1 MRPYQSSEHPAWSV
15 THYSL
20 LTDKVPQ
27 GIFYLLSLLFYLLS
41 KTMATH
47 NLLGQIGEEEACRF
61 LIRKGYTLLERNW
74 RVGHLELDIIA
85 ECYGEI
91 IFVEVKTRSNED
103 FAPAITAVDDEKI
116 KNLRLA
122 ARHYLD
128 LNRLDQPIRF
138 DIITVVGSQKPFTIT
153 HYVGGS

>member
-1 MRPYQSSEHPAWSV
+1 MNTPHGLLLTPHS
-15 THYSL
+15 SL

-27 GIFYLLSLLFYLLS
+27 GIFYLYSFIFTLSS
-41 KTMATH
+41 KTMASH
-47 NLLGQIGEEEACRF
+47 NILGQIGEEEACRF

-138 DIITVVGSQKPFTIT
+138 DIITVVGSQRPFTIT

>member
-1 MRPYQSSEHPAWSV
+1 
-15 THYSL
+15 
-20 LTDKVPQ
+20 
-27 GIFYLLSLLFYLLS
+27 
-41 KTMATH
+41 MASH

-138 DIITVVGSQKPFTIT
+138 DIITVVGEQRPFTIT

>member
-1 MRPYQSSEHPAWSV
+1 M
-15 THYSL
+15 THAPCVRTSQANIPHGML
-20 LTDKVPQ
+20 LTPLSSLIKSRKASF
-27 GIFYLLSLLFYLLS
+27 IFYLLS
-41 KTMATH
+41 KIMASH

-138 DIITVVGSQKPFTIT
+138 DIITVVGEQRPFTIT